1 MHQHLVQTTRSER
14 PRVDE
19 DVLGELADQLR
30 PTMAALRDSAAR
42 LEAATAAEPGDVSGE
57 LADRIVEQTEVMA
70 RWVSAML
77 DVERVRLGKV
87 RLEKREVDLATI
99 ASRCAA
105 NFTECDVRVLAAA
118 SVMVTVDERRL
129 YQVINTL
136 LHALLPAG
144 RRCEITL
151 HIGSGIWPRSA
162 AAKPAFSRELACRA
176 PRRNLSKE
184 VRPTATQAQNGL
196 VGRTSTCQPQPMFQL
211 ELLVA
216 RQMARMHGGDLW
228 AEEGASILVLPLHFP
243 PLSHAILAATTA
255 CLPAE

>member
-1 MHQHLVQTTRSER
+1 MHQHLVQTTRPER
-14 PRVDE
+14 PLVDE
-19 DVLGELADQLR
+19 DVLGEVAEQLR

-42 LEAATAAEPGDVSGE
+42 LEAATAAQPNDVSGE

-87 RLEKREVDLATI
+87 RLEKREMDLVTI
-99 ASRCAA
+99 ARRCAA
-105 NFTECDVRVLAAA
+105 EFTECDVRVLAAA
-118 SVMVTVDERRL
+118 SVIVRVDERRL
-129 YQVINTL
+129 CQVIDTV

-144 RRCEITL
+144 RHCEITL
-151 HIGSGIWPRSA
+151 HLGSGTWP
-162 AAKPAFSRELACRA
+162 
-176 PRRNLSKE
+176 
-184 VRPTATQAQNGL
+184 
-196 VGRTSTCQPQPMFQL
+196 TCAPQPMLQL

-243 PLSHAILAATTA
+243 PLSHAILAATIA

>member
-1 MHQHLVQTTRSER
+1 MVLTKRPER
-14 PRVDE
+14 PQVDD
-19 DVLGELADQLR
+19 DVLGELAGQLR

-42 LEAATAAEPGDVSGE
+42 LEAATAAEPDDVSGE

-87 RLEKREVDLATI
+87 RLEKRKLDLVTI

-105 NFTECDVRVLAAA
+105 EFTEGNVRVLAAA
-118 SVMVTVDERRL
+118 SVMVTVDEHRV

-136 LHALLPAG
+136 LRALLPAG

-151 HIGSGIWPRSA
+151 HIGSGT
-162 AAKPAFSRELACRA
+162 L
-176 PRRNLSKE
+176 
-184 VRPTATQAQNGL
+184 PTCG
-196 VGRTSTCQPQPMFQL
+196 PQPILQL

-216 RQMARMHGGDLW
+216 RQIARMHGGDLW
-228 AEEGASILVLPLHFP
+228 AEEGASILVLPLYFP

-255 CLPAE
+255 CLAAE

>member
-1 MHQHLVQTTRSER
+1 MHQHLVQTTGPER
-14 PRVDE
+14 PQVDD

-42 LEAATAAEPGDVSGE
+42 LEAATAAQSDGVSGE

-87 RLEKREVDLATI
+87 RLEKREVDLVTI

-105 NFTECDVRVLAAA
+105 EFTECNVRVLAAD

-129 YQVINTL
+129 CQVINTL

-144 RRCEITL
+144 RSCEITL
-151 HIGSGIWPRSA
+151 HIGSGIWP
-162 AAKPAFSRELACRA
+162 
-176 PRRNLSKE
+176 
-184 VRPTATQAQNGL
+184 
-196 VGRTSTCQPQPMFQL
+196 TCEPQPMLQL
-211 ELLVA
+211 ELVVA
-216 RQMARMHGGDLW
+216 RRLARMHGGDLW
-228 AEEGASILVLPLHFP
+228 AEEGASLLVLPLHFP
-243 PLSHAILAATTA
+243 PLSHAILAATSA
-255 CLPAE
+255 CLAAE